1 VKKSYGR
8 LCSKFCFRFG
18 LIFKVC
24 LVEVV
29 VVETF
34 FQHSCGTKPTGCG
47 EVNHD
52 SGRLF

>member
-1 VKKSYGR
+1 MGDCVLSSILDLG
-8 LCSKFCFRFG
+8 LVFR
-18 LIFKVC
+18 VC
-24 LVEVV
+24 PVEVV

-47 EVNHD
+47 EVNHA